1 MGVAKMQKLLNF
13 FGSFHTGIIFSY
25 FLEFKD
31 GDSLR
36 ISAIKVLLTR
46 YTDWIIIYVKRINL
60 YTSQ

>member
-13 FGSFHTGIIFSY
+13 SGSCHTEMFSY
-25 FLEFKD
+25 FLEFKE